1 MTEAT
6 GPERVRSAE
15 QIELSVREAAAGVAP
30 RNDAGRWAAKV
41 DRLDVVQRD
50 GVRGTNVA
58 CRRLTGPVQGFGKM
72 WQKTYRLTVG
82 TAVTPEQAITT
93 WKAHFPEF
101 WPAWNRFAGA
111 LTGISPGDVA
121 LLDLAIGGGVKLS
134 TGVFVLYADEESFT
148 LMTPQGHMFAGWI
161 TFSAEGGPDGTAVQA
176 QVLMRANDPLYE
188 LGMMFGGHRKEDVFW
203 AETLTALGRYLGRPR
218 PGRIHP
224 HRVRGQQPA
233 VAQRQQCL
241 AQLHGAQHAADP
253 GRPGHGPAPA
263 PRLTRPASRG
273 DKDVWYRQCTVTLTP
288 WSWAAGRTAWRPR
301 SRSAPPACASWS
313 SKAARRSAGAAGPRN
328 SPCRDS
334 GTTSARPPIR
344 WPWPPRSSAVSTS
357 PHAVSGSP
365 AL

>member
-58 CRRLTGPVQGFGKM
+58 GRRLTGPVQGFGKM

-101 WPAWNRFAGA
+101 WPAGNRFAGA

-134 TGVFVLYADEESFT
+134 TGVFVLYADEEAFT

-161 TFSAEGGPDGTAVQA
+161 TFSAERAGDTTTVQA

-188 LGMMFGGHRKEDVFW
+188 IAMTLGGHRKEDKFW
-203 AETLTALGRYLGRPR
+203 VATLTALSQRLGVPDPKVETRSICVDSKR
-218 PGRIHP
+218 QWRHSSNVW
-224 HRVRGQQPA
+224 HNSMVRSVLQTLAAPITGLGHLMRGSKRGMKSQPN
-233 VAQRQQCL
+233 
-241 AQLHGAQHAADP
+241 G
-253 GRPGHGPAPA
+253 
-263 PRLTRPASRG
+263 
-273 DKDVWYRQCTVTLTP
+273 
-288 WSWAAGRTAWRPR
+288 
-301 SRSAPPACASWS
+301 
-313 SKAARRSAGAAGPRN
+313 
-328 SPCRDS
+328 
-334 GTTSARPPIR
+334 
-344 WPWPPRSSAVSTS
+344 
-357 PHAVSGSP
+357 
-365 AL
+365 